1 MKFLILDI
9 ETNGIGSFR
18 PPGQRPI
25 QVSFQLV
32 DEKGAILID
41 YSEFIK
47 GVIKIQWGGSI
58 GECPWTV
65 DFVNSNGVS
74 LKSCIRALKAAV
86 DENTIIIGHNIEF
99 DVSTLMKAHFSKT
112 IFTTPKFCTM
122 KSTVEYCKLSK
133 PGPASKFKGHKW
145 PKLFE
150 LANKLD
156 IAFDIDKFHD
166 SKYDVEITKECFLTL
181 LKVGHLSIKNK
192 KLSINQPRMGSKSYT
207 IHHTS

>member
-32 DEKGAILID
+32 DNDGIVLLD

-58 GECPWTV
+58 GECPWSV
-65 DFVNSNGVS
+65 DFVNSKGVS
-74 LKSCIRALKAAV
+74 LKSCIRALKGAI
-86 DENTIIIGHNIEF
+86 DNETIIIGHNIEF

-112 IFTTPKFCTM
+112 IFTSPRFCTM
-122 KSTVEYCKLSK
+122 KSTVKYCKL
-133 PGPASKFKGHKW
+133 FKQGSSANYGGYKW

-156 IAFDIDKFHD
+156 ITFDLDKFHD
-166 SKYDVEITKECFLTL
+166 SKYDVEITKQCFLKL
-181 LKVGHLSIKNK
+181 YENGYLSIRRNK
-192 KLSINQPRMGSKSYT
+192 IIVN
-207 IHHTS
+207 

>member
-18 PPGQRPI
+18 PPSQRPI

-32 DEKGAILID
+32 DDKGTTLID
-41 YSEFIK
+41 YSQFIK

-74 LKSCIRALKAAV
+74 LKSCIRALKSAI
-86 DENTIIIGHNIEF
+86 DEETIIVGHNIEF

-112 IFTTPKFCTM
+112 IFSAPRLCTM
-122 KSTVEYCKLSK
+122 KTTVDYCKLLK
-133 PGPASKFKGHKW
+133 PGPSSRYKGYKW

-156 IAFDIDKFHD
+156 ITFDLDKFHD
-166 SKYDVEITKECFLTL
+166 SKYDVEITKQCFLKL
-181 LKVGHLSIKNK
+181 QREGLYKVA
-192 KLSINQPRMGSKSYT
+192 SKYFQESPCV
-207 IHHTS
+207 

>member
-1 MKFLILDI
+1 MKYLVLDI

-18 PPGQRPI
+18 PPSQRPI

-32 DEKGAILID
+32 NEKGITLIN

-65 DFVNSNGVS
+65 EFVNSKGVS
-74 LKSCIRALKAAV
+74 LKSCIRALKSAI
-86 DENTIIIGHNIEF
+86 DKNTIIIGHNIEF

-112 IFTTPKFCTM
+112 IFTTPRFCTM
-122 KSTVEYCKLSK
+122 KSTIDFCKLPK
-133 PGPASKFKGHKW
+133 PGSSSKYEIYKW

-156 IAFDIDKFHD
+156 IVFDKEKFHD
-166 SKYDVEITKECFLTL
+166 SKYDVEITKQCFLKLNKSGYIST
-181 LKVGHLSIKNK
+181 KSSI
-192 KLSINQPRMGSKSYT
+192 M
-207 IHHTS
+207 

>member
-1 MKFLILDI
+1 MKFLVLDI

-25 QVSFQLV
+25 QVSFQLI
-32 DEKGAILID
+32 DEDETILMS

-47 GVIKIQWGGSI
+47 GVIKIQWGGNI

-74 LKSCIRALKAAV
+74 LKSCIRALKSAI
-86 DENTIIIGHNIEF
+86 DKDTIIIGHNIDF

-122 KSTVEYCKLSK
+122 NSTVDLCKLSK
-133 PGPASKFKGHKW
+133 LGPSSKYKGYKW

-150 LANKLD
+150 LGNKLD
-156 IAFDIDKFHD
+156 IVFDLDKFHD
-166 SKYDVEITKECFLTL
+166 SKYDVEITKQCFLKL
-181 LKVGHLSIKNK
+181 LQLDYISIKNK
-192 KLSINQPRMGSKSYT
+192 KIIIN
-207 IHHTS
+207 

>member
-18 PPGQRPI
+18 PPSQRPI

-32 DEKGAILID
+32 DDNGTILRD

-58 GECPWTV
+58 GECPWSV
-65 DFVNSNGVS
+65 DFVNSEGVS
-74 LKSCIRALKAAV
+74 LKSCIRALKDAI
-86 DENTIIIGHNIEF
+86 DKDTIIIGHNIEF

-112 IFTTPKFCTM
+112 IYTTPTFCTM

-133 PGPASKFKGHKW
+133 PGPVSKYKGYKW

-156 IAFDIDKFHD
+156 ITFDLDKFHD
-166 SKYDVEITKECFLTL
+166 SKYDVEITKQCFLKL
-181 LKVGHLSIKNK
+181 YEIDYLSIKHNK
-192 KLSINQPRMGSKSYT
+192 IVTNTKQRIQQSY
-207 IHHTS
+207 